1 MPSRSLP
8 SKYVL
13 CIDNTAY
20 PASLEL
26 RKVYRTVPDKTAEA
40 KKQLRVVDESGEDY
54 LFPAR
59 MFVPV
64 QLPPKARPL
73 FTKAS

>member
-1 MPSRSLP
+1 MTLHTPA

-13 CIDNTAY
+13 CIDSAAY
-20 PASLEL
+20 PASLEG
-26 RKVYRTVPDKTAEA
+26 RKVYRTVPDRAAEA
-40 KKQLRVVDESGEDY
+40 KRLLRVVDESGEDY

-59 MFVPV
+59 LFVSA
-64 QLPPKARPL
+64 QLPPKAWPL